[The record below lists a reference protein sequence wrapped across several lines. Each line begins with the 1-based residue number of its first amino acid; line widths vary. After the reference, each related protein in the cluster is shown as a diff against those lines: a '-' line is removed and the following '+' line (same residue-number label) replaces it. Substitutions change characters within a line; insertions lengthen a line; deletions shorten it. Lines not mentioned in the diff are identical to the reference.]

1 MMAAALVHDNA
12 IVTGEKR
19 KPLRDRAAPAE
30 LGKNRTY
37 RRPRAPNL
45 PPIVVL
51 LFPTPAGPKITV
63 RPTVPVRSS
72 TGAV

>member
-30 LGKNRTY
+30 LGKK
-37 RRPRAPNL
+37 PNV
-45 PPIVVL
+45 PP
-51 LFPTPAGPKITV
+51 TA
-63 RPTVPVRSS
+63 RS
-72 TGAV
+72 